1 MRSINESC
9 NSMKKILAVAL
20 ALMPVAAFAD
30 TLPLDVSSSSTTIA
44 GYVPTAGAAA
54 LPIAV
59 AFLGLLVIWRVFKRI
74 AKG

>member
-1 MRSINESC
+1 MHSIIKN
-9 NSMKKILAVAL
+9 NMKKLLAVVAML
-20 ALMPVAAFAD
+20 VPVAAFAD
-30 TLPLDVSSSSTTIA
+30 TLPLDVTSSSSTIA